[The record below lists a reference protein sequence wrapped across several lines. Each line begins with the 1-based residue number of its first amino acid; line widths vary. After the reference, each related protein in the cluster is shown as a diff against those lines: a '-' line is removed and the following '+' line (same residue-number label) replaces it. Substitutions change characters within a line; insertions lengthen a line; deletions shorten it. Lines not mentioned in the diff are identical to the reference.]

1 MSVGARRAVPLRINI
16 EICDPE
22 ASRSRIEARCNE
34 GDMPLQSTF
43 VEIAAILGLAALL
56 GALGQ
61 KLRQPL
67 IIMFMAAGILAG
79 PAGLSLIASYG
90 SIELLAHIG
99 IALLLFIVGLNLDIH
114 LIRTIGPVALATGLG
129 QIVFTSL
136 FGLLIA
142 LGLGMDLVGA
152 LYVAVALTFSSTIII
167 VKLLSDKNEIDSL
180 HGQIAIGFLIVQD
193 IAAIIAVVILTT
205 IGAKTTVAASP
216 LLSVLIIAG
225 KFLAF
230 LALVVLLAWKVIPRL
245 ARRLAASQE
254 MLTLFAVAW
263 AVILGAAG
271 ELLGFSKEVGAF
283 LAGVSLASTAY
294 REVLGAR
301 LAGLRDFLLLFFF
314 IDLGSRL
321 DLSLVGSQA
330 VPAAVF
336 SVFVLVGNPLIVM
349 AIMGRMGYRRRT
361 GFLAGLTVAQ
371 ISEFSLIVA
380 AMGLSL
386 GHIRSETMGLI
397 TLVGVATIFVSTYM
411 ILYSGQLYDVLSKVL
426 GIFERRDPYRE
437 SASDSLQEM
446 TAIDVILVG
455 LGNYGGGLAENLLQ
469 RNKTVL
475 GIDFDP
481 EALQKWRGRG
491 MSVLYGDINDP
502 GICSQL
508 PLGKARWVVGT
519 TRIHELNLLMLRKLK
534 SCGFKGRVALTAANQ
549 EDAAAFDKAGAD
561 IVFRP
566 YADAA
571 EQAVDDLSDAM
582 DMLPESIDWPVSF
595 REVRIPP
602 GAAAAGRT
610 VRDIL
615 LRDRTGVSILAVS
628 RSGRAHYD
636 PGPDFQVFPG
646 DRLVIVGA
654 EEQLRR
660 AEDFLTLP
668 PEGLESSGSERFV
681 IAELDVASGEDVAGR
696 TLAELSFR
704 QSYGVT
710 VIGIRRG
717 EQRVM
722 TPRAGERLIAGD
734 RLVVIG
740 SAGAISDLCRG
751 KLGGEL
757 IPHGNFCALR

>member
-1 MSVGARRAVPLRINI
+1 MELP
-16 EICDPE
+16 
-22 ASRSRIEARCNE
+22 
-34 GDMPLQSTF
+34 STF
-43 VEIAAILGLAALL
+43 VEIAVILGLAALL

-79 PAGLSLIASYG
+79 PAGLGVIASHG
-90 SIELLAHIG
+90 NIELLAHIG

-142 LGLGMDLVGA
+142 LALGMTPVGS

-193 IAAIIAVVILTT
+193 IAAIIALVVLTT
-205 IGAKTTVAASP
+205 IGARTFVASSSAAAASP
-216 LLSVLIIAG
+216 FWSVLIIAG

-230 LALVVLLAWKVIPRL
+230 LGLVVLLAWKIIPPL
-245 ARRLAASQE
+245 ARRLAASPE

-263 AVILGAAG
+263 AVILGAAS

-283 LAGVSLASTAY
+283 LAGVSLASTVY
-294 REVLGAR
+294 REALGAR

-321 DLSLVGSQA
+321 DLSMVGSQA
-330 VPAAVF
+330 VSAALF

-386 GHIRSETMGLI
+386 GHIDAEIMGLI
-397 TLVGVATIFVSTYM
+397 TLVGVVTIFVSTYM
-411 ILYSGQLYDVLSKVL
+411 ILYSGQLYDVLSKFL
-426 GIFERRDPYRE
+426 GIFERRDPHRE

-481 EALQKWRGRG
+481 DALQKWRNRG
-491 MSVLYGDINDP
+491 LSVLYGDMNDP

-519 TRIHELNLLMLRKLK
+519 TRIRELNLFMLRKLRH
-534 SCGFKGRVALTAANQ
+534 CGYEGRVALTAANQ
-549 EDAAAFDKAGAD
+549 EDAVAFDKAGAD

-571 EQAVDDLSDAM
+571 EQAVDNLSDAM
-582 DMLPESIDWPVSF
+582 DMLPEQIDWPVSF

-602 GAAAAGRT
+602 GAAAAGRA

-646 DRLVIVGA
+646 DRLVIVGTA
-654 EEQLRR
+654 EQLQR
-660 AEDFLTLP
+660 AEDYLILP
-668 PEGLESSGSERFV
+668 PEGQEASGSERFV
-681 IAELDVASGEDVAGR
+681 IAELDVIAGETVAGR

-704 QSYGVT
+704 QNYGVT
-710 VIGIRRG
+710 VIGIHRG
-717 EQRVM
+717 ERRVM
-722 TPRAGERLIAGD
+722 TPGAGERLVAGD

-740 SAGAISDLCRG
+740 SAGAVSGLCRG
-751 KLGGEL
+751 TLGAEL
-757 IPHGNFCALR
+757 LPHGDFCALR